1 MKRGIDM
8 KEQGFLPADILLPK
22 AGFEKWAVI
31 ACDQFTS
38 DKKYWQELSGFV
50 GDAPSALKITLP
62 EAYLDGDPSVLI
74 KKINDNM
81 EKYLDDG
88 VFTEYKDSMIYVERI
103 QSDGK
108 LRRGVVGK
116 IKLDNYDY
124 KNTANAPI
132 RATERTVLERIPPR
146 VNIRKDATLELPHV
160 LLLAD
165 DPKKTVIE
173 KLADQTGSMEKLYDF
188 ELSMGGGHIKGW
200 LLNEAQKKYVTEGFD
215 ALAKKRPDGMLFA
228 VGDGNHSLAAAKECS
243 LNTDCDAAKYAL
255 VEVVNLHD
263 PAIEFEPIYRVV
275 FGVSPEAIIN
285 DFKRILGEDKNGH
298 RFTVVYG
305 GAETDVTV
313 PATSKLPVGTLDL
326 WLDTYVA
333 EHNLRVDYIHGK
345 DAVRSLC
352 REENTVGF
360 LFEGMKKDE
369 LFAAVSA
376 DGALPRKTFS
386 MGHAKDK
393 RYYIE
398 ARRIKNC

>member
-1 MKRGIDM
+1 MKRGINM
-8 KEQGFLPADILLPK
+8 KEHGFLPADILLPN

-38 DKKYWQELSGFV
+38 DKKYWQDLAGFV
-50 GDAPSALKITLP
+50 GDSPSALKITLP
-62 EAYLDGDPSVLI
+62 EAYLDGDPSALI
-74 KKINDNM
+74 KTINDNM
-81 EKYLDDG
+81 KKYLDGG
-88 VFTEYKDSMIYVERI
+88 VFSEYKNSMIYVERI

-108 LRRGVVGK
+108 VRRGIVGK
-116 IKLDNYDY
+116 IRLDDYDY
-124 KNTANAPI
+124 RKGADAPI

-146 VNIRKDATLELPHV
+146 VNIRKDAPLELPHV

-165 DPKKTVIE
+165 DPEKTVIE
-173 KLADQTGSMEKLYDF
+173 KISCETGNMEKLYDF

-200 LLNEAQKKYVTEGFD
+200 LLNKSQETYVSEGFD
-215 ALAKKRPDGMLFA
+215 ALAKNRPDGMLFA

-243 LNTDCDAAKYAL
+243 LNADCDAAKYAL

-275 FGVSPEAIIN
+275 FGVSPDVIIN
-285 DFKRILGEDKNGH
+285 DFKRDLGEDISGH
-298 RFTVVYG
+298 KFTVVYG
-305 GAETDVTV
+305 GTETEVTV
-313 PATSKLPVGTLDL
+313 PATSKLPVGTLDS
-326 WLDTYVA
+326 WLDNYVA
-333 EHNLRVDYIHGK
+333 RHDLKVDYIHGT

-352 REENTVGF
+352 IKENTVGF

-398 ARRIKNC
+398 ARRIK